1 MANPNRCPSCGEHVS
16 PFAAGCARCG
26 AALDPDRGRNQSP
39 LQRVRSF
46 WLGLPRLLP
55 RIPLPSRR
63 K

>member
-26 AALDPDRGRNQSP
+26 ASLDPSRGRYQSP
-39 LQRVRSF
+39 VQKLRSLF
-46 WLGLPRLLP
+46 LAVPRLVP
-55 RIPLPSRR
+55 RIPLPIRR